1 MNKTALVFGSNG
13 GIGSAVVASLL
24 KQGYTVFPVT
34 KDQINFVHGESEK
47 NISNILTLKD
57 PDIVINCGGMF
68 GDNSSDY
75 YKMMDINVGSNWFII
90 KHYMDYTSK
99 PIKIVLVGSS
109 AYKAGKK
116 SYMLYSLSKSALH
129 NLWDGAKE
137 FFSDRSITVN
147 IVHPVRTRTKMVA
160 PYDSNLDYLDPEEVA
175 EAIVELAE
183 SDTSSCREISFK
195 E

>member
-13 GIGSAVVASLL
+13 GIGSAVVALLL
-24 KQGYTVFPVT
+24 KQGYTVFPIT
-34 KDQINFVHGESEK
+34 KDQVNFVHGEAEQH
-47 NISNILTLKD
+47 IADILKLKD
-57 PDIVINCGGMF
+57 PDIVVNCGGIF

-75 YKMMDINVGSNWFII
+75 YRMMDINVGSNWFIV
-90 KHYMDYTSK
+90 KHYMNYTSK

-116 SYMLYSLSKSALH
+116 SYMLYSLSKAALH

-137 FFSDRSITVN
+137 FFSNSSITVN

-175 EAIVELAE
+175 EAIIELAE
-183 SDTSSCREISFK
+183 SNTSSCREISFK